1 MQVFDGPVMG
11 REVARSARRLGL
23 LPWHWLSAGQETL
36 ESSQSEVKFLAR
48 ARVLLKEPGASAFF
62 VQLLAGTLCA
72 AVGQ

>member
-1 MQVFDGPVMG
+1 MGLVGPGGGQIRPRVG
-11 REVARSARRLGL
+11 FASLGL
-23 LPWHWLSAGQETL
+23 AGRWAGTL
-36 ESSQSEVKFLAR
+36 EGSQRKVKFLAR

>member
-1 MQVFDGPVMG
+1 MG
-11 REVARSARRLGL
+11 LVGVGGGQIRPQMGL
-23 LPWHWLSAGQETL
+23 SPWRWQSAGQETL
-36 ESSQSEVKFLAR
+36 ESSQRKVKFLAR